1 LRAVATVRDVET
13 VWVYSPTK
21 AHRESFAGEM
31 DRRLDASVAAVSSSA
46 AAVEGADVVVTATD
60 AADPVFDGDLLE
72 PGAHVTAMG
81 QYHPEKRELDDTTV
95 ARSTYV
101 IDLRARLTQDAGSY
115 MHAVDAGAVEADHY
129 DAELGDV
136 LVGTA
141 PGRTDPEE
149 ITVFDSGG
157 TGIET
162 TAAAALLY
170 ERAREEGLGRTLP
183 FAPASDALT
192 GRE

>member
-1 LRAVATVRDVET
+1 
-13 VWVYSPTK
+13 
-21 AHRESFAGEM
+21 M

-46 AAVEGADVVVTATD
+46 AAVEGADVVITATNSPK
-60 AADPVFDGDLLE
+60 PVFDGDLLE
-72 PGAHVTAMG
+72 PGTHVTAMG
-81 QYHPEKRELDDTTV
+81 QYHPEKRELDDTAI

-101 IDLRARLTQDAGSY
+101 VDLRGRLDQDAGAY
-115 MHAVDAGAVEADHY
+115 MHAVDSGAVDADHCHAELGEVVAGAVD
-129 DAELGDV
+129 
-136 LVGTA
+136 
-141 PGRTDPEE
+141 GRTDPDE

-162 TAAAALLY
+162 AAAAALVY
-170 ERAREEGLGRTLP
+170 EKARDEGLGQSIE